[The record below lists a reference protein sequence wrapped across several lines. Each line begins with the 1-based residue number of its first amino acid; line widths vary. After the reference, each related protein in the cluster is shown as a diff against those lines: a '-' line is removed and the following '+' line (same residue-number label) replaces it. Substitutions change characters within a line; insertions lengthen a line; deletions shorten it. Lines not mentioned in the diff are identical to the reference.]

1 MPNVGILQ
9 DSVEPWSTEFDR
21 SWLVFDGGG
30 VFGGLLLATVGR
42 AAMRATG
49 LEPISIAAQLP
60 SAVSPDEPVDV
71 HSSIRRAGRHSQD
84 VEVAIV
90 QGGQTRVTA
99 TATVAATADSP
110 VDTLLRP
117 LDHGPD
123 DGEPVTLPVELAA
136 FSQHYEYRAIG
147 PDRPLGGGPEPFLA
161 AWIRPRAPITEP
173 PTTER
178 APIAEPPTT
187 ESPTTEQAGSVVAM
201 LDALAPALF
210 AVRRSPVPIP
220 TLEFSAHLTPGP
232 PPAGWLFL
240 TQRTLWSTDR
250 FCVDEAVAVDETGKQ
265 VGTARQVRQIRRPRQ
280 QS

>member
-1 MPNVGILQ
+1 MEIPQ
-9 DSVEPWSTEFDR
+9 DSVETWSTEFDR

-30 VFGGLLLATVGR
+30 VFGGLLLATMHR

-60 SAVSPDEPVDV
+60 AAVSPGERVDV
-71 HSSIRRAGRHSQD
+71 HTSITRAGRHSQD
-84 VEVAIV
+84 VEVAII
-90 QGGQTRVTA
+90 QSGQTRVTA

-110 VDTLLRP
+110 VDTPLRP
-117 LDHGPD
+117 PDHGPE

-147 PDRPLGGGPEPFLA
+147 PSRPLGGGPEPFLA
-161 AWIRPRAPITEP
+161 AWIRPRVPATAP
-173 PTTER
+173 
-178 APIAEPPTT
+178 AA
-187 ESPTTEQAGSVVAM
+187 SVVAM

-232 PPAGWLFL
+232 TPTGWLFL
-240 TQRTLWSTDR
+240 TQRTLWSTGR
-250 FCVDEAVAVDETGKQ
+250 FCVDEAIAIDETGKQ